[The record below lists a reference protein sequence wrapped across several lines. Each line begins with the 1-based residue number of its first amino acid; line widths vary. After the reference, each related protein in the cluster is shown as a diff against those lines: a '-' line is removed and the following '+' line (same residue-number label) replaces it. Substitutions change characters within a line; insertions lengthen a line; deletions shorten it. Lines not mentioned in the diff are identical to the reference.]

1 MLQAVIWVIWTVM
14 VRNVPFGLKKPRAL
28 DLSHRTLRTKKAK
41 DECIDGTSDKKDNLL
56 TVRAEQS
63 SVGARQQVRIL

>member
-1 MLQAVIWVIWTVM
+1 MLPAVIWVIWTVM

-41 DECIDGTSDKKDNLL
+41 DVCIDGTSDKK
-56 TVRAEQS
+56 R
-63 SVGARQQVRIL
+63 